1 MIMGKNLQLGTVSL
15 LTTDRQA
22 SSLAMN
28 KLMTEHGH
36 QIRARLGLHIEP
48 HCAEHCTGLI
58 TLAMEATEAEIKS
71 LAEKLN
77 QIPEITAKYV
87 ILTNE

>member
-28 KLMTEHGH
+28 KLITEHGH
-36 QIRARLGLHIEP
+36 HIRARLGLHVEP

-58 TLAMEATEAEIKS
+58 TLAMEATEAEIKD
-71 LAEKLN
+71 LTVKLSE
-77 QIPEITAKYV
+77 IPEITAKYV
-87 ILTNE
+87 VLTDE